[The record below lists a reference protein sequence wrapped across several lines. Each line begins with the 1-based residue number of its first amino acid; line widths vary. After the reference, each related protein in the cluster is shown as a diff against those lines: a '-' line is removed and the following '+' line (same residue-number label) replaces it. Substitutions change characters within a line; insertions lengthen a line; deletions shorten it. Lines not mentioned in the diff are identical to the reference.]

1 MVRARWDGPHHLDQ
15 FAPHAHLDQFAPHA
29 HLSLN
34 LLYDD
39 TMTAQVSVDYNTF
52 LKDRFVTADERP
64 QSHSGSADYY
74 CPELGRPYLR
84 AEDFELD
91 TEGATDIFNHLL
103 SRVSSHTGEVAHEEA
118 GEVQ

>member
-1 MVRARWDGPHHLDQ
+1 MA
-15 FAPHAHLDQFAPHA
+15 
-29 HLSLN
+29 
-34 LLYDD
+34 
-39 TMTAQVSVDYNTF
+39 AQVSVDYDTF

-64 QSHSGSADYY
+64 QSHSGSAD

-91 TEGATDIFNHLL
+91 TEGATDVFNHLL